1 MSEIQRGRDRIHGA
15 HKDDP
20 QWREYVKLYLDG
32 EKRGP
37 FEPWMV
43 EVLSMFA
50 NVAENHRDAV
60 MFKSS
65 SRDLRKIAAAL
76 SSLWMEGD
84 DNG

>member
-32 EKRGP
+32 DKVGP

-43 EVLSMFA
+43 GWLRECS
-50 NVAENHRDAV
+50 AEDRDEYGETGDQHRW
-60 MFKSS
+60 SQ
-65 SRDLRKIAAAL
+65 IAAAL
-76 SSLWMEGD
+76 ASLWMEGD
-84 DNG
+84 DDG